1 MRAEDLVS
9 QAEIAERLSITR
21 QRFQQLAARPDFP
34 APVAAPGGR
43 RIWLWADV
51 HEWDVARKEAL
62 AERRRNVGRKD
73 DSRP

>member
-34 APVAAPGGR
+34 APVASPGGR
-43 RIWLWADV
+43 RIWLWAHV